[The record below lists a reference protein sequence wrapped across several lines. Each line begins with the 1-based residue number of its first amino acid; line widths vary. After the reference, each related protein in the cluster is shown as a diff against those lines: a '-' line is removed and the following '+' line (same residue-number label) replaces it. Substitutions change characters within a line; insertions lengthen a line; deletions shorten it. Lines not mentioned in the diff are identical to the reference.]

1 MFFLNQLERH
11 RVSLC
16 DIARARGMA
25 DIARGAGV
33 TREVQR
39 GSQALG
45 KIGTGAAGWGRCGRR
60 GGTQLQKAARR
71 SRSRSPSVPDQ
82 ALTVLVACLPSC
94 AVKRCAMAIPIDVL
108 EAQALSLPQ
117 ADRSRLVDRLLAS
130 LGHDP
135 EWEQA
140 WSEEA
145 DRREARVADGKA
157 QWVNG
162 PEAVAR
168 IRAALK

>member
-1 MFFLNQLERH
+1 
-11 RVSLC
+11 
-16 DIARARGMA
+16 
-25 DIARGAGV
+25 
-33 TREVQR
+33 
-39 GSQALG
+39 
-45 KIGTGAAGWGRCGRR
+45 
-60 GGTQLQKAARR
+60 
-71 SRSRSPSVPDQ
+71 
-82 ALTVLVACLPSC
+82 
-94 AVKRCAMAIPIDVL
+94 MAIPIDVL